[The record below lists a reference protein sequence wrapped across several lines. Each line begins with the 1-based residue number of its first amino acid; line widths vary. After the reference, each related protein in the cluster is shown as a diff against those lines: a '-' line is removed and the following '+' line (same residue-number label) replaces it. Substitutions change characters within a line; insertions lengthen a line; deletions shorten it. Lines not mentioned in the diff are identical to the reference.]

1 MYMISFC
8 FGCVLVWFA
17 MKDFPLNDGA
27 CHDRCEKDFTHSHS
41 HGMSTGSMCYCIVC
55 TAALSTPEFYKSA
68 GCVSY
73 RRSLKVGRD
82 KMLEKWYAESYGRYY
97 YC

>member
-1 MYMISFC
+1 
-8 FGCVLVWFA
+8 
-17 MKDFPLNDGA
+17 MKDFTVNYVDCIDQCKKELM
-27 CHDRCEKDFTHSHS
+27 HSSS
-41 HGMSTGSMCYCIVC
+41 HGLSTGSMCYCMVC
-55 TAALSTPEFYKSA
+55 TAALSTPEFYKSV